1 MNKTIKRIAVAFQ
14 LAGEPGRRK
23 LSGFLRYINEH
34 QLSWQLLF
42 TRNREEFSRELV
54 ASFPKRQ
61 DRKHRRPMSFH
72 EVMQIGRILQ
82 DGIRMHDG

>member
-34 QLSWQLLF
+34 QLSWQLHF

-54 ASFPKRQ
+54 ASFP
-61 DRKHRRPMSFH
+61 
-72 EVMQIGRILQ
+72 
-82 DGIRMHDG
+82 